1 MSVASQDDAVVALQ
15 TELHRQKVVFES
27 ELRRQR
33 ETFEAK
39 ISDANQ
45 RLRARESDCRN
56 LQSVVTILGRKLDEL
71 SDVVG
76 RLSQRSPTRRCAT
89 PTRGGTPSG
98 AVSRTASVGRP
109 QSPSRS
115 TTVYSRNESYAR
127 APSLN
132 TIPAPYPGNPYPKA
146 TTQTFNG
153 VTYNN
158 KGVPLPST
166 TVPLKQP
173 DSRPGTPKHS
183 QRPPSPGRSIALANA
198 YKPILTGSQM
208 TLRGPTPTR
217 VAPTGQQQ

>member
-1 MSVASQDDAVVALQ
+1 M
-15 TELHRQKVVFES
+15 
-27 ELRRQR
+27 RRQR
-33 ETFEAK
+33 EAFEAK
-39 ISDANQ
+39 FSDTNQ

-71 SDVVG
+71 SDTVG
-76 RLSQRSPTRRCAT
+76 RLSRSPKRCST
-89 PTRGGTPSG
+89 PTRGGAQSPAGGLSRTPS
-98 AVSRTASVGRP
+98 SVGRP
-109 QSPSRS
+109 ASPNRS
-115 TTVYSRNESYAR
+115 TTVYSRHDSYSR

-132 TIPAPYPGNPYPKA
+132 TIPAPYPGNPYPRA
-146 TTQTFNG
+146 PPSSTQTFNG

-173 DSRPGTPKHS
+173 DAGRTGTPKHS

-198 YKPILTGSQM
+198 YKPILSGTQM

-217 VAPTGQQQ
+217 VAPQH